1 MIVSYGGHGGGKA
14 AAQLR
19 QVLQGV
25 RMRVGDVMPAL
36 SFPNKEAVGKAS
48 KGQVLPLSGEGAM
61 WEAEREVVARS
72 FEELMALLGQKA
84 G

>member
-1 MIVSYGGHGGGKA
+1 MVVSYGGHGGGKA

-25 RMRVGDVMPAL
+25 NMRVAESMPAL
-36 SFPNKEAVGKAS
+36 TFPNRETVGKAL
-48 KGQVLPLSGEGAM
+48 KGEELGLSGRGAM
-61 WEAEREVVARS
+61 WEGEREVVAKA
-72 FEELMALLGQKA
+72 FEEVMALLDQKA

>member
-14 AAQLR
+14 AVQLR

-25 RMRVGDVMPAL
+25 RMRVGEVMPAL
-36 SFPNKEAVGKAS
+36 AFPNRETVGKANQ
-48 KGQVLPLSGEGAM
+48 GEVLPLSGEGTM
-61 WEAEREVVARS
+61 WEGEREVVAKG